1 MDDKN
6 RLLGVVLCGGASA
19 RMGIDK
25 ARLLHPH
32 GGTFLTNAI
41 RQLEPLCSLVA
52 LAGRSEPQVPF
63 ALLNSAI
70 DPQHILF
77 LPDPMPHTGPL
88 AGLISALQS
97 AQEHSYLGVLAIPL
111 DMPNL
116 NTEHLRCL
124 VNLFEN
130 SSALP
135 IAATFDNKR
144 PEPLVAIYPTS
155 LLEPLVELN
164 QSEHRSLNRW
174 LMQSKCQLCL
184 LPLSCAPN
192 VNTPQDLQHG
202 FQQHS

>member
-1 MDDKN
+1 
-6 RLLGVVLCGGASA
+6 
-19 RMGIDK
+19 MGIDK
-25 ARLLHPH
+25 ARLLHPQ

-41 RQLEPLCSLVA
+41 RQLAPLCSLVA
-52 LAGRSEPQVPF
+52 LAGRIESQVPF

-70 DPQHILF
+70 DPRRALY

-97 AQEHSYLGVLAIPL
+97 AQEQSYLGVLVIPI

-116 NTEHLRCL
+116 TTEHLRCL
-124 VNLFEN
+124 VTLFEN
-130 SSALP
+130 SSGLP
-135 IAATFDNKR
+135 IAATFDNQR

-155 LLEPLVELN
+155 VLEPLVELN
-164 QSEHRSLNRW
+164 RSEHRSLSRW
-174 LMQSKCQLCL
+174 LMQAGCQLCL